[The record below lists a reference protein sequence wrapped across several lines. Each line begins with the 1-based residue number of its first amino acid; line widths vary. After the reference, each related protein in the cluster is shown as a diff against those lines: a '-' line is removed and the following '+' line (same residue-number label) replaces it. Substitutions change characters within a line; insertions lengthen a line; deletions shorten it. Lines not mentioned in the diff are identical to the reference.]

1 MICKLKKAVMIMMID
16 LIVLLAIA
24 TAAGAITGVK
34 NLLNMQLK
42 KDLTAT
48 AEALEQVY
56 NAHEGQYRLENG
68 KAYKGDYCISDH
80 TEVVDEIFAASEDVA
95 TFFYGDTRMVTS
107 VRDDNGNRVTGTKT
121 TEPNVLQ
128 TVLKDGEPY
137 YSDHLEIS
145 GSAYFVLYYPVHQMG
160 TKEIIGMTFVG
171 IPNKT
176 VMTGLANVV
185 MQIMLCFV
193 IIAVITLVVT
203 VKILNS
209 IVAAVHLT
217 QAAAKEMAD
226 GNLAFEISEKTT
238 KRVDEAGDMYRSLL
252 ELRESLVEMFASVKQ
267 QSDDLMETSN
277 TLDKMADETARTIGH
292 VESAVDDIAN
302 GATAQAQDA
311 SKAQGDVLQMGNLI
325 EQTVG
330 EIGELRGVSDKMTE
344 SGETALGILN
354 ELIEVNATAVK
365 AIELIAKQTDET
377 NDAALKI
384 REATNLITS
393 IAEETNLL
401 SLNAS
406 IEAARAG
413 DAGRGFAVVADQIS
427 KLAEQS
433 NQSGQEI
440 EEITMALIEDSN
452 KAVETMKE
460 VRQIMDDQAVK
471 MNTTNEAFAI
481 VKEGIGASKQSVEH
495 INEMSAKLDKA
506 RKDIIDIIQNLTA
519 VAEENAASTE
529 ETSAA
534 TSEVSAATQSVASA
548 AVSLK
553 RITGDLDTNLSKFTF

>member
-1 MICKLKKAVMIMMID
+1 MMVD
-16 LIVLLAIA
+16 LIILLAIA
-24 TAAGAITGVK
+24 TVAGAITGVK
-34 NLLNMQLK
+34 NLVNMQLE

-48 AEALEQVY
+48 AEAMVQVY
-56 NAHEGQYRLENG
+56 NAHEGRYRLENG
-68 KAYKGDYCISDH
+68 KAYKGEYCISDH
-80 TEVVDEIFAASEDVA
+80 TEVVDEIYEASEDVA

-107 VRDDNGNRVTGTKT
+107 IRDDSGNRVTGTKT
-121 TEPNVLQ
+121 TDPNVLQ
-128 TVLKDGEPY
+128 KVLKDGEPY
-137 YSDHLEIS
+137 YNEHLEIS
-145 GSAYFVLYYPVHQMG
+145 GKAYFVLYYPVHQVG
-160 TKEIIGMTFVG
+160 SQEIIGMTFVG
-171 IPNKT
+171 VPCKT
-176 VMTGLANVV
+176 VMTALANVV
-185 MQIMLCFV
+185 MQIMLFFV
-193 IIAVITLVVT
+193 VIAVITLIVT

-209 IVAAVHLT
+209 IVAAIHLA
-217 QAAAKEMAD
+217 QNAAKEMAE

-252 ELRESLVEMFASVKQ
+252 ELRESLVDMFSSVKQ
-267 QSDDLMETSN
+267 QSDDLMETSV

-330 EIGELRGVSDKMTE
+330 EIGDLRGVSNKMAE
-344 SGETALGILN
+344 SGEMALGILN
-354 ELIEVNATAVK
+354 ELISVNETAVK

-377 NDAALKI
+377 NEAALKI

-433 NQSGQEI
+433 NRSGQEI

-471 MNTTNEAFAI
+471 MNTTNEAFG
-481 VKEGIGASKQSVEH
+481 VVREGIGTSKQSVEN
-495 INEMSAKLDKA
+495 INEMAAKLDKA

-553 RITGDLDTNLSKFTF
+553 KITGDLENNLSKFTF